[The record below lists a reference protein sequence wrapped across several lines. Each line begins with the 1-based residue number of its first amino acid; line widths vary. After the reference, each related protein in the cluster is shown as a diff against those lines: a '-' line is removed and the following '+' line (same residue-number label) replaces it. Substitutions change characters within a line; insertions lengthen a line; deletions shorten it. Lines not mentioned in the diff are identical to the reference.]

1 MVGDSERACGEDG
14 RWSGAPPSCSEIRC
28 QLPPRPNNT
37 IVSVSSTER
46 LHGTSVLRSKLS
58 SKVAYRVGSTL
69 KYRCERGY
77 ILDVGGKA
85 SSSLSS
91 SSSSPEA
98 PLRVVTRRCTTKGSW
113 TGSTPSCVYVD
124 CEQPEEPENAIV
136 KLASTGATYYGSMAF
151 YKCEDHFN
159 LDGKN

>member
-1 MVGDSERACGEDG
+1 MIGDSERECGEDG
-14 RWSGAPPSCSEIRC
+14 RWSGDPPSCSEIRC

-58 SKVAYRVGSTL
+58 AKVAYRVGSTL

-77 ILDVGGKA
+77 ILDVTGG
-85 SSSLSS
+85 SGDT
-91 SSSSPEA
+91 
-98 PLRVVTRRCTTKGSW
+98 PLRVVTRRCTTSGSW
-113 TGSTPSCVYVD
+113 TGSAPTCDFVD
-124 CEQPEEPENAIV
+124 CGQPERPENALV
-136 KLASTGATYYGSMAF
+136 NLASTGATYYGSLAF

-159 LDGKN
+159 LDGKKHAKHVALNWQ